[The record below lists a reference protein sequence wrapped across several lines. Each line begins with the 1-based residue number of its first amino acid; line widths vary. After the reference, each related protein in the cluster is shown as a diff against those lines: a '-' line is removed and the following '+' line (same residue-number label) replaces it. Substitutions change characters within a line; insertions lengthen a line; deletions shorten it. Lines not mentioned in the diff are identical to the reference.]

1 MTEEI
6 SHIYKFSWN
15 LKRTVVFLIVIDISK
30 ISRRDVYTRKNGEMY
45 VNHDFDDF
53 QIGHPVFYTVAPG
66 LF

>member
-1 MTEEI
+1 M
-6 SHIYKFSWN
+6 
-15 LKRTVVFLIVIDISK
+15 VFLIVIDISK

-53 QIGHPVFYTVAPG
+53 QIGHPVFYIVAPG